1 MTKLSIN
8 RTISKAKFFA
18 KNGNIEEAKNL
29 YRLIL
34 NTFPKNKRANEG
46 LISLSKKS
54 QNATTKSPDQKLI
67 SQLLG
72 LYNQGEFASAIDR
85 ANVIIEKYPNEF
97 VVWNILGAS
106 YRGLNLII
114 EASAAF
120 KKVTVL
126 NPSYADGFNNFG
138 SSLYDQENIV
148 EAILCYKKAISLKPD
163 FVEAYYNMGTAYK
176 AQGKLQ
182 EAMDAYAQALL
193 LKPDYADVYNNMGN
207 VLKEQGKLDEAIQAY
222 TKVQQLKPEY
232 AESYNNMGIALQY
245 LGKLEEAIESF
256 KKSISLN
263 PESAEAFNNISNVFK
278 EQGEFEK
285 AIKTYEKALFLKP
298 DYSEAYYNM
307 GIVKHKFGRT
317 MEATGLFSNALLMSP
332 FNAKFAL
339 AKLCHTL
346 PIVWNNEIEPNPLSI
361 FDEALLNFTTWSKSD
376 KAQQNLYNQNE
387 IYQPFYLAYYPENM
401 VQRLGQYGEIIEK
414 LDFKKTVARKDHFKS
429 KPINIGIITAH
440 LKNHSVFNILIKG
453 LILNLDR
460 DDFSINIYCTDP
472 NETIKYFRQEFI
484 INSYFVINSYNGQDD
499 FRNKVINDELDI
511 LLYPEIGMD
520 PVTTWMASQRLVPIQ
535 IVWWGHPI
543 TSGLRT
549 MDYYL
554 SGELIEGLNAN
565 SHYKE
570 TLVTLPGTGCVTQ
583 FVKKELK
590 KSDWEQQT
598 FPNSNLNFIIPQN
611 PFKFH
616 PDNDKFIL
624 QIAREVPNAVF
635 LLPSSSNYPNSIVQI
650 LDRLKLLFE
659 KSGISFEGKF
669 LIFPWLKSEEFLSLL
684 QAADIYLDLPTFS
697 GYTTAW
703 QGVNCGIPI
712 VTLEGDYMRQ
722 RLASG
727 LLRKIKMTDTIA
739 GTFDEYMK
747 IIRRLVELHKNQTA
761 WMEYRKKIKKAA
773 PLADNDLSVIY
784 ALESFFTKCVE
795 LENNV

>member
-232 AESYNNMGIALQY
+232 AESYSNMGIALQY

-298 DYSEAYYNM
+298 DYADAIWNRSLAFLSMEDFNRGWSQYEARWKQSNNTS
-307 GIVKHKFGRT
+307 IPLQSSKPRWKPNKSGRVLIWP
-317 MEATGLFSNALLMSP
+317 EQGLGDLIMFSSVIP
-332 FNAKFAL
+332 
-339 AKLCHTL
+339 
-346 PIVWNNEIEPNPLSI
+346 
-361 FDEALLNFTTWSKSD
+361 
-376 KAQQNLYNQNE
+376 E
-387 IYQPFYLAYYPENM
+387 IYKQ
-401 VQRLGQYGEIIEK
+401 
-414 LDFKKTVARKDHFKS
+414 
-429 KPINIGIITAH
+429 
-440 LKNHSVFNILIKG
+440 
-453 LILNLDR
+453 
-460 DDFSINIYCTDP
+460 
-472 NETIKYFRQEFI
+472 
-484 INSYFVINSYNGQDD
+484 
-499 FRNKVINDELDI
+499 
-511 LLYPEIGMD
+511 
-520 PVTTWMASQRLVPIQ
+520 
-535 IVWWGHPI
+535 
-543 TSGLRT
+543 
-549 MDYYL
+549 
-554 SGELIEGLNAN
+554 
-565 SHYKE
+565 
-570 TLVTLPGTGCVTQ
+570 
-583 FVKKELK
+583 VKKL
-590 KSDWEQQT
+590 
-598 FPNSNLNFIIPQN
+598 
-611 PFKFH
+611 
-616 PDNDKFIL
+616 
-624 QIAREVPNAVF
+624 
-635 LLPSSSNYPNSIVQI
+635 IVQI
-650 LDRLKLLFE
+650 DDRLIPLFKRSFPSDIIYFGLTERITEEQYDFHIPIGSLPLYFRKDLQSFKLNNGPYLKADTYKTNNLRSKLLSDGT
-659 KSGISFEGKF
+659 KNLIGIS
-669 LIFPWLKSEEFLSLL
+669 WHSTNQLKGAQNRVISLSK
-684 QAADIYLDLPTFS
+684 
-697 GYTTAW
+697 
-703 QGVNCGIPI
+703 
-712 VTLEGDYMRQ
+712 
-722 RLASG
+722 LASISGSPKTKLISLQYGDVEKDIVDLFSDFNIKIHQVPEINNKNDIDG
-727 LLRKIKMTDTIA
+727 LASLISACDRIISIDNSTIHLA
-739 GTFDEYMK
+739 GALGKKSKLLLPYACDWRWGRNSNKSYWYNS
-747 IIRRLVELHKNQTA
+747 VEL
-761 WMEYRKKIKKAA
+761 YRQKEIGNW
-773 PLADNDLSVIY
+773 DEVISK
-784 ALESFFTKCVE
+784 L
-795 LENNV
+795 